1 MAAQP
6 SVNMQSLSKSRRWSS
21 LAVLLLAMLV
31 LSLDLTIMDI
41 ALPSIA
47 QELRPTSDEQLWIV
61 DVYSLALAGLL
72 IPASSLSDRWGRK
85 RTLLAGALLFCVGS
99 ALVVFAVTPA
109 QVIAVRAIMGLAAAL
124 MMPTTVSAIRNIFTD
139 ARERAFVLAA
149 WSVVSGAGM
158 ALGPVLGGF
167 LLEHFTWHAAFLVNI
182 PLMGATF
189 VVGVFVL
196 PEIRVKGQGKW
207 DVVGAVMAVAGMALF
222 LWALK
227 RMAATLTWTD
237 PVFLSAFAVGVALL
251 AAFVVRCVRSDTPLL
266 DVTLFKSRA
275 FCSGIVAALGAMF
288 AMAGVLLML
297 SQWLQL
303 VQGNSPL
310 EAGVMML
317 PMAIASLVGGSAAP
331 GLALRVGARPVMA
344 GGLALGGA
352 AMAALVFVGS
362 DVTYP
367 VIAVI
372 MVLVGLGTGSLAVG
386 SAAIMCAT
394 PAEKASS
401 SAALEEIAYDLANV
415 LGVAVVGSVASII
428 YRAGFSVDA
437 LQAMGLDAASIAA
450 AMDSYGGAVS
460 VAAQTGAAELIAMGG
475 AAFSDAFALSI
486 MVGGVIMLVVALA
499 VWLVAPAGLKISE
512 DQDDAAESRVEV
524 DPSAN

>member
-1 MAAQP
+1 MATQP
-6 SVNMQSLSKSRRWSS
+6 SVNMQPLSKSRRWAS
-21 LAVLLLAMLV
+21 LVVLLVAMTV

-61 DVYSLALAGLL
+61 DVYSLALVGLL

-85 RTLLAGALLFCVGS
+85 RTLLVGAVLFCVGS
-99 ALVVFAVTPA
+99 ALVVFADAPA
-109 QVIAVRAIMGLAAAL
+109 QVIAVRAVMGLAAAL

-139 ARERAFVLAA
+139 ARERAFALAA
-149 WSVVSGAGM
+149 WSVVGGAGM

-167 LLEHFTWHAAFLVNI
+167 LLEHFTWHAAFLINI

-189 VVGVFVL
+189 VVGLFVL
-196 PEIRVKGQGKW
+196 PEIRVEGQGAW
-207 DVVGAVMAVAGMALF
+207 DFPAALMAVAGMILALWSF
-222 LWALK
+222 K
-227 RMAATLTWTD
+227 RMAATLSVTD
-237 PVFLSAFAVGVALL
+237 PMLLAAFAAGVALL
-251 AAFVVRCVRSDTPLL
+251 IAFVVRCARSESPLI
-266 DVTLFKSRA
+266 DVSLFKSRA
-275 FCSGIVAALGAMF
+275 FCAGIVAALGAMF

-310 EAGVMML
+310 EAGVLML
-317 PMAIASLVGGSAAP
+317 PMAIASLVGGGVAP
-331 GLALRVGARPVMA
+331 TLALRVGARPVMA
-344 GGLALGGA
+344 GGLAIGGA
-352 AMAALVFVGS
+352 AMASLFFVGP

-367 VIAVI
+367 VIAVV
-372 MVLVGLGTGSLAVG
+372 MVLVGLGTGALAVG

-415 LGVAVVGSVASII
+415 LGVAIVGSVASII
-428 YRAGFSVDA
+428 YRAGFSVEA
-437 LQAMGLDAASIAA
+437 LQAMGLDAASIASA
-450 AMDSYGGAVS
+450 LDSYGGAVS
-460 VAAQTGAAELIAMGG
+460 VAAQTGATELVAMGG
-475 AAFSDAFALSI
+475 AAFSDAFVMSI
-486 MVGGVIMLVVALA
+486 VVGGVIMLAVALV

-512 DQDDAAESRVEV
+512 DQEDAGAQ
-524 DPSAN
+524 A